1 MNLLQ
6 MSFTG
11 AVMILAVT
19 VIRAIAINKVPK
31 KTFLVLWGI
40 ALVRLMIPFSLPS
53 WFSIYSLWNR
63 EMPTEGMNTA
73 AGTLIPVIPAGHQA
87 ATPHNTAGP
96 MANVS
101 APEIIWILG
110 CVLCA
115 FFFAAAYWKSYKE
128 FQMSLPVRNDGI
140 EKWLETHPTRRTI
153 TVRQSSLVS
162 SPLTYGVMHPVILLP
177 KTTVWNNEETLH
189 YVLTHELVHI
199 KRFDII
205 TKVVLAVALCVH
217 WFNPLVWV
225 MYVLANRDIELSC
238 DETVIRQFG
247 ENTRAAYAKVL
258 ISMEE
263 TRSGFTP
270 LCNNFSRNA
279 IEERITAIMK
289 TRKTTVVS
297 LVLAAVIVAGT
308 TTVFATSALAESKGS
323 MDTNYYE
330 TETSEGVLTS
340 YTDDNGEIHY
350 VLDDGNTT
358 RTLSAEEFEQEYPS
372 PVIEWWTYDEYKN
385 WLDNEKET
393 LQSIIGQK
401 GWTSAHGEF
410 VWTQE
415 MVDET
420 IAEYE
425 KVLQDIK
432 DGMMY
437 SKTVDGEQDIMV
449 GYNPEDTVTSSS
461 YDYFVKLEN
470 GEEKFFGPYDIL
482 QNMAITDLADAIA
495 LKLDAD
501 LMETAIAGATLKAA
515 CAEADAI
522 TQDELEA
529 AFALFGDKQNA
540 NEFAGVYIN
549 SKLFPSLLAMDG
561 FTATGLTYT
570 TPNNGIVQGQ
580 CVGFYRGAPVWLT
593 DNSNRSGSAPE
604 CKTLIVKHG
613 GLGKARKAEP
623 EFSEEYHATT
633 FYTDV
638 VADVYGAHKVLDDS
652 KVVLLAKTITG

>member
-1 MNLLQ
+1 
-6 MSFTG
+6 
-11 AVMILAVT
+11 MI
-19 VIRAIAINKVPK
+19 
-31 KTFLVLWGI
+31 
-40 ALVRLMIPFSLPS
+40 
-53 WFSIYSLWNR
+53 
-63 EMPTEGMNTA
+63 
-73 AGTLIPVIPAGHQA
+73 
-87 ATPHNTAGP
+87 
-96 MANVS
+96 
-101 APEIIWILG
+101 
-110 CVLCA
+110 
-115 FFFAAAYWKSYKE
+115 
-128 FQMSLPVRNDGI
+128 
-140 EKWLETHPTRRTI
+140 
-153 TVRQSSLVS
+153 
-162 SPLTYGVMHPVILLP
+162 HPVILLP
-177 KTTVWNNEETLH
+177 KTTDWNNEDTLH
-189 YVLTHELVHI
+189 YVLAHELVHI

-205 TKVVLAVALCVH
+205 AKVVLVVALCIH

-247 ENTRAAYAKVL
+247 EHTRAAYAKVL

-297 LVLAAVIVAGT
+297 LALAALIVAGT
-308 TTVFATSALAESKGS
+308 TSVFATSALAESKGS
-323 MDTNYYE
+323 KDTNYYE

-358 RTLSAEEFEQEYPS
+358 RTLSAEEFEQQYPS

-385 WLDNEKET
+385 WMDNEKET

-449 GYNPEDTVTSSS
+449 GYNPEDIVTSSS
-461 YDYFVKLEN
+461 YDYYVKLEN
-470 GEEKFFGPYDIL
+470 GKEKLFGPY
-482 QNMAITDLADAIA
+482 
-495 LKLDAD
+495 
-501 LMETAIAGATLKAA
+501 ETP
-515 CAEADAI
+515 
-522 TQDELEA
+522 DELLAAVESFCNDQVKLGNMDQSEA
-529 AFALFGDKQNA
+529 REIVSRCVQN
-540 NEFAGVYIN
+540 
-549 SKLFPSLLAMDG
+549 
-561 FTATGLTYT
+561 
-570 TPNNGIVQGQ
+570 
-580 CVGFYRGAPVWLT
+580 
-593 DNSNRSGSAPE
+593 
-604 CKTLIVKHG
+604 
-613 GLGKARKAEP
+613 
-623 EFSEEYHATT
+623 
-633 FYTDV
+633 
-638 VADVYGAHKVLDDS
+638 
-652 KVVLLAKTITG
+652 

>member
-19 VIRAIAINKVPK
+19 VIRALAINKVPK

-40 ALVRLMIPFSLPS
+40 TLVRLMIPFSLPS

-73 AGTLIPVIPAGHQA
+73 AGMLIPVIPAEHQA
-87 ATPHNTAGP
+87 TIPHNTVGP
-96 MANVS
+96 VANVS

-140 EKWLETHPTRRTI
+140 EKWLETHPTKRTI

-162 SPLTYGVMHPVILLP
+162 SPLTYGVIRPVILLP

-189 YVLTHELVHI
+189 YVLAHELVHI

-205 TKVVLAVALCVH
+205 TKVVLAVALSIH

-247 ENTRAAYAKVL
+247 ENTRAVYAKVL

-297 LVLAAVIVAGT
+297 LVLAALIVAGT
-308 TTVFATSALAESKGS
+308 TTVFATSALAESKGP

-340 YTDDNGEIHY
+340 YTDDNGETYY

-358 RTLSAEEFEQEYPS
+358 RTLSKEEFEQQYPS
-372 PVIEWWTYDEYKN
+372 PVIKWWTYDEYKN
-385 WLDNEKET
+385 WLDNEKEA
-393 LQSIIGQK
+393 LQGIVGEK
-401 GWTSAHGEF
+401 CWTASRGEF

-415 MVDET
+415 MVDEA

-425 KVLQDIK
+425 KVLQEIK

-437 SKTVDGEQDIMV
+437 SKTVDGGQDIMV
-449 GYNPEDTVTSSS
+449 SYNPEDIVTSSS

-470 GEEKFFGPYDIL
+470 GEEKLFGPY
-482 QNMAITDLADAIA
+482 
-495 LKLDAD
+495 
-501 LMETAIAGATLKAA
+501 ETP
-515 CAEADAI
+515 
-522 TQDELEA
+522 DELLAAVESFCNDQVKLGNMDQSEA
-529 AFALFGDKQNA
+529 R
-540 NEFAGVYIN
+540 E
-549 SKLFPSLLAMDG
+549 
-561 FTATGLTYT
+561 
-570 TPNNGIVQGQ
+570 IVSQ
-580 CVGFYRGAPVWLT
+580 CVQ
-593 DNSNRSGSAPE
+593 N
-604 CKTLIVKHG
+604 
-613 GLGKARKAEP
+613 
-623 EFSEEYHATT
+623 
-633 FYTDV
+633 
-638 VADVYGAHKVLDDS
+638 
-652 KVVLLAKTITG
+652 

>member
-87 ATPHNTAGP
+87 ATPHNTVGP

-162 SPLTYGVMHPVILLP
+162 SPLTYGMIHPVILLP

-270 LCNNFSRNA
+270 L
-279 IEERITAIMK
+279 
-289 TRKTTVVS
+289 
-297 LVLAAVIVAGT
+297 
-308 TTVFATSALAESKGS
+308 
-323 MDTNYYE
+323 
-330 TETSEGVLTS
+330 
-340 YTDDNGEIHY
+340 
-350 VLDDGNTT
+350 
-358 RTLSAEEFEQEYPS
+358 
-372 PVIEWWTYDEYKN
+372 
-385 WLDNEKET
+385 
-393 LQSIIGQK
+393 LQ
-401 GWTSAHGEF
+401 
-410 VWTQE
+410 
-415 MVDET
+415 
-420 IAEYE
+420 
-425 KVLQDIK
+425 
-432 DGMMY
+432 
-437 SKTVDGEQDIMV
+437 
-449 GYNPEDTVTSSS
+449 
-461 YDYFVKLEN
+461 
-470 GEEKFFGPYDIL
+470 
-482 QNMAITDLADAIA
+482 
-495 LKLDAD
+495 
-501 LMETAIAGATLKAA
+501 
-515 CAEADAI
+515 
-522 TQDELEA
+522 
-529 AFALFGDKQNA
+529 
-540 NEFAGVYIN
+540 
-549 SKLFPSLLAMDG
+549 
-561 FTATGLTYT
+561 
-570 TPNNGIVQGQ
+570 
-580 CVGFYRGAPVWLT
+580 
-593 DNSNRSGSAPE
+593 
-604 CKTLIVKHG
+604 
-613 GLGKARKAEP
+613 
-623 EFSEEYHATT
+623 
-633 FYTDV
+633 
-638 VADVYGAHKVLDDS
+638 
-652 KVVLLAKTITG
+652 

>member
-1 MNLLQ
+1 MNLVQ

-19 VIRAIAINKVPK
+19 VIRALAINKLPK

-40 ALVRLMIPFSLPS
+40 VLVRLMIPFSLPS

-73 AGTLIPVIPAGHQA
+73 AGMLMPVIPTGHDA
-87 ATPHNTAGP
+87 AVLHSTVGP
-96 MANVS
+96 IANVS

-110 CVLCA
+110 CVFCA

-162 SPLTYGVMHPVILLP
+162 SPLTYGVIHPVILLP
-177 KTTVWNNEETLH
+177 KTTVWHNEETLH

-323 MDTNYYE
+323 MDSNYYE

-372 PVIEWWTYDEYKN
+372 SDIEWWTYDEYKN

-415 MVDET
+415 MIDET

-470 GEEKFFGPYDIL
+470 GEEKLFGPYD
-482 QNMAITDLADAIA
+482 T
-495 LKLDAD
+495 
-501 LMETAIAGATLKAA
+501 T
-515 CAEADAI
+515 
-522 TQDELEA
+522 DELLAAVESFCNDQIKLGNMDQSEA
-529 AFALFGDKQNA
+529 R
-540 NEFAGVYIN
+540 EII
-549 SKLFPSLLAMDG
+549 S
-561 FTATGLTYT
+561 
-570 TPNNGIVQGQ
+570 Q
-580 CVGFYRGAPVWLT
+580 CVP
-593 DNSNRSGSAPE
+593 N
-604 CKTLIVKHG
+604 
-613 GLGKARKAEP
+613 
-623 EFSEEYHATT
+623 
-633 FYTDV
+633 
-638 VADVYGAHKVLDDS
+638 
-652 KVVLLAKTITG
+652 

>member
-63 EMPTEGMNTA
+63 EMPTERMNTA

-87 ATPHNTAGP
+87 ATPHNTVGP

-162 SPLTYGVMHPVILLP
+162 SPLTCGVIHPVILLP
-177 KTTVWNNEETLH
+177 KTTVWNHEETLH

-205 TKVVLAVALCVH
+205 TKVMLAVALCVH

-247 ENTRAAYAKVL
+247 ENTRATYAKVL

-385 WLDNEKET
+385 WLDNEKEM

-415 MVDET
+415 MFDET

-470 GEEKFFGPYDIL
+470 GEEKFFGPYD
-482 QNMAITDLADAIA
+482 T
-495 LKLDAD
+495 
-501 LMETAIAGATLKAA
+501 T
-515 CAEADAI
+515 
-522 TQDELEA
+522 DELLAAVESFCNDQIKLGNMDQSEA
-529 AFALFGDKQNA
+529 R
-540 NEFAGVYIN
+540 E
-549 SKLFPSLLAMDG
+549 
-561 FTATGLTYT
+561 
-570 TPNNGIVQGQ
+570 IVSQ
-580 CVGFYRGAPVWLT
+580 CVP
-593 DNSNRSGSAPE
+593 N
-604 CKTLIVKHG
+604 
-613 GLGKARKAEP
+613 
-623 EFSEEYHATT
+623 
-633 FYTDV
+633 
-638 VADVYGAHKVLDDS
+638 
-652 KVVLLAKTITG
+652 

>member
-1 MNLLQ
+1 
-6 MSFTG
+6 
-11 AVMILAVT
+11 
-19 VIRAIAINKVPK
+19 
-31 KTFLVLWGI
+31 
-40 ALVRLMIPFSLPS
+40 
-53 WFSIYSLWNR
+53 
-63 EMPTEGMNTA
+63 
-73 AGTLIPVIPAGHQA
+73 
-87 ATPHNTAGP
+87 
-96 MANVS
+96 
-101 APEIIWILG
+101 
-110 CVLCA
+110 
-115 FFFAAAYWKSYKE
+115 
-128 FQMSLPVRNDGI
+128 
-140 EKWLETHPTRRTI
+140 
-153 TVRQSSLVS
+153 
-162 SPLTYGVMHPVILLP
+162 
-177 KTTVWNNEETLH
+177 
-189 YVLTHELVHI
+189 
-199 KRFDII
+199 
-205 TKVVLAVALCVH
+205 
-217 WFNPLVWV
+217 

-461 YDYFVKLEN
+461 YNYFVKLEN
-470 GEEKFFGPYDIL
+470 GEEKFFGPYD
-482 QNMAITDLADAIA
+482 T
-495 LKLDAD
+495 
-501 LMETAIAGATLKAA
+501 T
-515 CAEADAI
+515 
-522 TQDELEA
+522 DELLAAVESFCNDQIKLGNMDQSEA
-529 AFALFGDKQNA
+529 R
-540 NEFAGVYIN
+540 E
-549 SKLFPSLLAMDG
+549 
-561 FTATGLTYT
+561 
-570 TPNNGIVQGQ
+570 IVSQ
-580 CVGFYRGAPVWLT
+580 CVP
-593 DNSNRSGSAPE
+593 N
-604 CKTLIVKHG
+604 
-613 GLGKARKAEP
+613 
-623 EFSEEYHATT
+623 
-633 FYTDV
+633 
-638 VADVYGAHKVLDDS
+638 
-652 KVVLLAKTITG
+652 

>member
-63 EMPTEGMNTA
+63 EMPTERMNTA

-87 ATPHNTAGP
+87 ATPHNTVGP

-115 FFFAAAYWKSYKE
+115 FFFATAYWKSYKE

-140 EKWLETHPTRRTI
+140 KKWLETHPTRRTI

-162 SPLTYGVMHPVILLP
+162 SPLTYGVIHPVILLP

-297 LVLAAVIVAGT
+297 LVLAALIVAGT

-330 TETSEGVLTS
+330 TETSGGLLIS
-340 YTDDNGEIHY
+340 YTDDNGDMYY
-350 VLDDGNTT
+350 VYEDENTT
-358 RTLSAEEFEQEYPS
+358 WTMSAEEFERQHPS
-372 PVIEWWTYDEYKN
+372 PVIEWWTYDEYKK

-393 LQSIIGQK
+393 LQSMIGEK
-401 GWTSAHGEF
+401 SWTSQGEF

-425 KVLQDIK
+425 KMLQDIK

-437 SKTVDGEQDIMV
+437 SKTVDGETDIMV
-449 GYNPEDTVTSSS
+449 GYDPKYVSSS
-461 YDYFVKLEN
+461 GGYELFVTLEN
-470 GEEKFFGPYDIL
+470 GEEKLFGPYETHSELHAAVESFCNDQVKL
-482 QNMAITDLADAIA
+482 GNMDQS
-495 LKLDAD
+495 
-501 LMETAIAGATLKAA
+501 
-515 CAEADAI
+515 EAR
-522 TQDELEA
+522 E
-529 AFALFGDKQNA
+529 
-540 NEFAGVYIN
+540 
-549 SKLFPSLLAMDG
+549 
-561 FTATGLTYT
+561 
-570 TPNNGIVQGQ
+570 IVSQ
-580 CVGFYRGAPVWLT
+580 CVQ
-593 DNSNRSGSAPE
+593 N
-604 CKTLIVKHG
+604 
-613 GLGKARKAEP
+613 
-623 EFSEEYHATT
+623 
-633 FYTDV
+633 
-638 VADVYGAHKVLDDS
+638 
-652 KVVLLAKTITG
+652 